1 MGGTT
6 NKKLPILE
14 FLQAENDS
22 PLPYEGEDRPLVVV
36 LGWMGCRRE
45 HLLKYVDQWR
55 KRGFNTFSFCS
66 KPIQLLVPGVI
77 QNKGDEMLEQ
87 IKKYLKE
94 NRNCKSVI
102 FNAFSNGG
110 GFYYAHMVRQIHERE
125 DCKWMAPLVKGTV
138 LDSLPAIRPLS
149 IYSAFRL
156 TSPNMFVTFLL
167 ALVVPLFVI
176 LFWSKMSSYQQ
187 ILTSKKNQWQHLIFY
202 SKADTIVHSDDID
215 NLVGKIKNNLS
226 DVNHLD
232 YKCFD
237 DSPHVL
243 HMRAHPKIY
252 EDKLNHFVTSI
263 KNSNLQKLK
272 KK

>member
-1 MGGTT
+1 MSVQ
-6 NKKLPILE
+6 KKLPIFE
-14 FLQAENDS
+14 FQQAENDS
-22 PLPYEGEDRPLVVV
+22 PLPYEGEDRPLVIV

-45 HLLKYVDQWR
+45 HLQKYIDQWR

-66 KPIQLLVPGVI
+66 KPIQLLIPGVI

-94 NRNCKSVI
+94 NKSCKSVI
-102 FNAFSNGG
+102 FHGFSNGG
-110 GFYYAHMVRQIHERE
+110 GFYYGHIIRQIHERD
-125 DCKWMAPLVKGTV
+125 DCKWMRSYIKGSV

-149 IYSAFRL
+149 IYTAFKL
-156 TSPNMFVTFLL
+156 TSPNIIVTFLL

-176 LFWSKMSSYQQ
+176 LFWKKMSLYQQ

-202 SKADTIVHSDDID
+202 SKADIIVHSDDID
-215 NLVGKIKNNLS
+215 QIVVTLKNNLS
-226 DVNHLD
+226 DKDSLD

-243 HMRAHPKIY
+243 HMRSHPKIY
-252 EDKLNHFVTSI
+252 EEKLNHFISSI
-263 KNSNLQKLK
+263 KNTNLKNK
-272 KK
+272 K